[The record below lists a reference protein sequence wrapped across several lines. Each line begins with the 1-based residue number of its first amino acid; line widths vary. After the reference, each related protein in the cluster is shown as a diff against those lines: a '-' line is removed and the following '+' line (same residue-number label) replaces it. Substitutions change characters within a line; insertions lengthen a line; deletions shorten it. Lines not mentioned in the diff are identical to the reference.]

1 VSELLIIGERL
12 GGVKPSAASVGVILT
27 GAVLQAEGR
36 ISRGSEIRIKE
47 RSLAPLEKA
56 RGFGM
61 TPSTTKDP
69 PRAIKVNNDLF
80 PLMTDGLDRLKV
92 LINSSTPIIVMETSE
107 EMHAISL
114 VRAACAELKMS
125 TFEWSIADGL
135 VRSGM
140 KESSE
145 GQKIS
150 LPAHNDQNTIWTQAG
165 RTVAQMRS
173 VLSPAG
179 ADADRMARAIAL
191 STSGESAAA
200 SGSSIYNTREP
211 VQALANMDSM
221 TLEAVFILKDFHRH
235 MDDPVVVRRLR
246 DVGQKFAANRRTV
259 IITAPQIAVPAELT
273 TLVEYFDLPLPDQ
286 ERLHELIHEMFTRLS
301 KTYTLKLELD
311 AAGVDA
317 MSTNLRGLS
326 EEEAERAI
334 SQALVT
340 RYALCAESVTDVLD
354 AKKQLLRHSGML
366 EFIEASDNMAAV
378 GGLENLKHWLGQ
390 RRGAW
395 EDAAREFGLEPPRG
409 MIILGVQGCG
419 KSLCARAVAGEWK
432 LPLVKF
438 DTSAVYDKYIGE
450 TEKRIRKVFQVAE
463 GLAPCV
469 LWIDELEK
477 VFAGSGPDS
486 ASADAGVSSRLL
498 ASFLSWMQD
507 RKAAVFV
514 AATCNNV
521 SVLPPELI
529 RKGRFDELFF
539 VDLPNQAERKQIFSI
554 QLAKRKRN
562 PAEFDL
568 EKVAS
573 AAKGYSGAEID
584 AAVQGAL
591 YGAYSEKKPLATQF
605 LLDALAQTVPLSITR
620 AEEIAALREWART
633 RAVPASAGPG
643 AM

>member
-1 VSELLIIGERL
+1 VWEWPPPAGRHPDWSGFSGEGKDLAR
-12 GGVKPSAASVGVILT
+12 AT
-27 GAVLQAEGR
+27 E
-36 ISRGSEIRIKE
+36 E
-47 RSLAPLEKA
+47 R
-56 RGFGM
+56 
-61 TPSTTKDP
+61 
-69 PRAIKVNNDLF
+69 
-80 PLMTDGLDRLKV
+80 MTDGLDRLKV

-107 EMHAISL
+107 EMHAVNL
-114 VRAACAELKMS
+114 VRAACTELNMA

-135 VRSGM
+135 LRSGTNTPPETP
-140 KESSE
+140 KTAL
-145 GQKIS
+145 QARI
-150 LPAHNDQNTIWTQAG
+150 DQNTMLAQAG
-165 RTVAQMRS
+165 RAYTQMRTA
-173 VLSPAG
+173 LSPGPREADRLALAMASSLSSHQG
-179 ADADRMARAIAL
+179 AD
-191 STSGESAAA
+191 GGAAA
-200 SGSSIYNTREP
+200 AGTAIYNTREP
-211 VQALANMDSM
+211 AQALANMESM
-221 TLEAVFILKDFHRH
+221 TIEAVFILKDFHRH

-246 DVGQKFAANRRTV
+246 DVGQKFATNRRTV
-259 IITAPQIAVPAELT
+259 IITAPEIAVPAELK
-273 TLVEYFDLPLPDQ
+273 TLVEYFDLPLPDRKRLQ
-286 ERLHELIHEMFTRLS
+286 EIIHDTFTRLS
-301 KTYTLKLELD
+301 KTYTLKMQLEP
-311 AAGVDA
+311 AGVDA
-317 MSTNLRGLS
+317 MSANLRGLT
-326 EEEAERAI
+326 EEEADRAI

-340 RYALCAESVTDVLD
+340 RYALCSESVTDVLD

-366 EFIEASDNMAAV
+366 EFVEAQDNLAAV

-395 EDAAREFGLEPPRG
+395 EDSAREFGLEPPRG

-521 SVLPPELI
+521 TVLPPELI

-562 PAEFDL
+562 PSEFDL
-568 EKVAS
+568 EKVAA

-584 AAVQGAL
+584 AAVQGGL
-591 YGAYSEKKPLATQF
+591 YAAYSEKKPLSTQS
-605 LLDALAQTVPLSITR
+605 LLDALAQTVPLSTTR
-620 AEEIAALREWART
+620 AEEIQTLREWART
-633 RAVPASAGPG
+633 RAVPATARDDG
-643 AM
+643 AVTT

>member
-1 VSELLIIGERL
+1 
-12 GGVKPSAASVGVILT
+12 
-27 GAVLQAEGR
+27 
-36 ISRGSEIRIKE
+36 
-47 RSLAPLEKA
+47 
-56 RGFGM
+56 
-61 TPSTTKDP
+61 
-69 PRAIKVNNDLF
+69 
-80 PLMTDGLDRLKV
+80 MTDGLDHLKV
-92 LINSSTPIIVMETSE
+92 LINSSTPIVVMETSE
-107 EMHAISL
+107 EMRAVNL
-114 VRAACAELKMS
+114 VRAACSELNMA
-125 TFEWSIADGL
+125 TFEWTIADGL
-135 VRSGM
+135 VRSGNLSPL
-140 KESSE
+140 EPPRLATPVHPELTTVWNQGSRN
-145 GQKIS
+145 
-150 LPAHNDQNTIWTQAG
+150 LTQP
-165 RTVAQMRS
+165 RTALSPTGGEADRLTRS
-173 VLSPAG
+173 VMSALG
-179 ADADRMARAIAL
+179 ADNAA
-191 STSGESAAA
+191 TAAA
-200 SGSSIYNTREP
+200 GSIYNTREP
-211 VQALANMDSM
+211 VQALANMESM

-235 MDDPVVVRRLR
+235 MDDPIVVRRLR
-246 DVGQKFAANRRTV
+246 DVGQKFATNRRTV
-259 IITAPQIAVPAELT
+259 IITAPEITVPPELT
-273 TLVEYFDLPLPDQ
+273 TLVEYFDLPLPDRD
-286 ERLHELIHEMFTRLS
+286 RLHEIIKETFTRLS
-301 KTYTLKLELD
+301 KTYSLKLQLD

-317 MSTNLRGLS
+317 MSANLRGLT

-340 RYALCAESVTDVLD
+340 RYALCPETITDVLE

-366 EFIEASDNMAAV
+366 EFDEASDNMAGV

-395 EDAAREFGLEPPRG
+395 EDSAREFGLEPPRG
-409 MIILGVQGCG
+409 MIVLGVQGCG

-507 RKAAVFV
+507 RKSPVFV

-521 SVLPPELI
+521 AALPPELI

-554 QLAKRKRN
+554 QLGKRKRN
-562 PAEFDL
+562 PGEFDL
-568 EKVAS
+568 EKVAA

-584 AAVQGAL
+584 AAVQVAL
-591 YGAYSEKKPLATQF
+591 YAAYSEKKLLSTQHV
-605 LLDALAQTVPLSITR
+605 LNAIAQTVPLSTTR
-620 AEEIAALREWART
+620 AEEIGELREWAQH
-633 RAVPASAGPG
+633 RAVPVSMPEAMGEG
-643 AM
+643 A

>member
-1 VSELLIIGERL
+1 
-12 GGVKPSAASVGVILT
+12 
-27 GAVLQAEGR
+27 
-36 ISRGSEIRIKE
+36 
-47 RSLAPLEKA
+47 
-56 RGFGM
+56 
-61 TPSTTKDP
+61 
-69 PRAIKVNNDLF
+69 
-80 PLMTDGLDRLKV
+80 MTDGLDRLKV

-114 VRAACAELKMS
+114 VRAACAELKMA
-125 TFEWSIADGL
+125 TFEWSIAEGL
-135 VRSGM
+135 VRSGV
-140 KESSE
+140 KESYE
-145 GQKIS
+145 GQKPS
-150 LPAHNDQNTIWTQAG
+150 LPAHNDQNTIWGQAG
-165 RTVAQMRS
+165 RTVAQMRTA
-173 VLSPAG
+173 LSPGRAG
-179 ADADRMARAIAL
+179 ADRMARAIAP
-191 STSGESAAA
+191 SINTDSAAA
-200 SGSSIYNTREP
+200 AGSSIYNTREP
-211 VQALANMDSM
+211 VQALANMESM
-221 TLEAVFILKDFHRH
+221 ALEAVFILKDFHRH

-259 IITAPQIAVPAELT
+259 VITAPEIAVPAELT

-286 ERLHELIHEMFTRLS
+286 DRLHELIHEMFTRLS
-301 KTYTLKLELD
+301 RTYTLKLQLD

-317 MSTNLRGLS
+317 MAANLRGLS

-340 RYALCAESVTDVLD
+340 RYALCTESVTDVLD

-366 EFIEASDNMAAV
+366 EFVETSDSMSAV

-419 KSLCARAVAGEWK
+419 KSLSARAVAGEWK

-507 RKAAVFV
+507 RKADVFV

-554 QLAKRKRN
+554 QLARRKRN
-562 PAEFDL
+562 PADFDL
-568 EKVAS
+568 EKVS
-573 AAKGYSGAEID
+573 TAAKGYSGAEIE

-591 YGAYSEKKPLATQF
+591 YAAYSEKKPLSTQF
-605 LLDALAQTVPLSITR
+605 LLNALTQTVPLSITR
-620 AEEIAALREWART
+620 SEEIGELREWART
-633 RAVPASAGPG
+633 RAVPASAQDMGSG
-643 AM
+643 AL